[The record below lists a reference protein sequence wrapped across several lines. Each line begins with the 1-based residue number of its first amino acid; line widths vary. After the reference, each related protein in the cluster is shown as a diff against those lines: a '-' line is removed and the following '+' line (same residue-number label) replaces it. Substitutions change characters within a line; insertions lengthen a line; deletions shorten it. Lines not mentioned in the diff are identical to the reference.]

1 MTICWLAL
9 SNSGVEHVT
18 RFPASDPS
26 KAENFKTGI
35 NNNGLGI
42 DSQGNVW
49 VTNRF
54 GTGPPGMAHLIDM
67 GLHLKLEGIASASPA
82 PGPWQWPRIGPAR
95 PY

>member
-1 MTICWLAL
+1 MAPCKSKTRITIRVDDDLLACFT
-9 SNSGVEHVT
+9 NSGVEHVT

-54 GTGPPGMAHLIDM
+54 GTGPPGMAHLIEVDY
-67 GLHLKLEGIASASPA
+67 A
-82 PGPWQWPRIGPAR
+82 
-95 PY
+95 